1 METRTYSPGEVI
13 TRIGK
18 GLTRDKLS
26 YFVREGY
33 LQPEKIKRG
42 NQIYKFFHERDILIL
57 DRAMTYMEKY
67 QTKPRAA
74 FEKARKE
81 FEQTELDLKS

>member
-1 METRTYSPGEVI
+1 MSDKTYTPGEVI
-13 TRIGK
+13 AQVGK

-33 LQPEKIKRG
+33 LEPEKVQRG
-42 NQIYKFFHERDILIL
+42 GQIYKLFHEADVWIL
-57 DRAMTYMEKY
+57 DRAMTYIEKY
-67 QTKPRAA
+67 QTRPRAA

-81 FEQTELDLKS
+81 YEQSELDLK

>member
-1 METRTYSPGEVI
+1 MIQKTYSPGEVLE
-13 TRIGK
+13 RVGK
-18 GLTRDKLS
+18 GLSRDKLS

-42 NQIYKFFHERDILIL
+42 NQIYKFFHERDVLIL
-57 DRAMTYMEKY
+57 DRAMTYMDKY
-67 QTKPRAA
+67 QTRPRAA

-81 FEQTELDLKS
+81 FEQSELDLSA

>member
-1 METRTYSPGEVI
+1 MTNPQPYSPGEVI
-13 TRIGK
+13 TRVGK

-42 NQIYKFFHERDILIL
+42 NQIYKFFDEREVRVL
-57 DRAMTYMEKY
+57 DRAMSYMEKY
-67 QTKPRAA
+67 QTRPRAA
-74 FEKARKE
+74 FEKARTE
-81 FEQTELDLKS
+81 VDQQELDF